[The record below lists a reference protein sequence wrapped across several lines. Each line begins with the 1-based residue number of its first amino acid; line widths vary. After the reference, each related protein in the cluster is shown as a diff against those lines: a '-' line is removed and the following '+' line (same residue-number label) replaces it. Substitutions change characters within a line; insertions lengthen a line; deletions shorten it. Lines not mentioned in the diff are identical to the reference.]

1 MVLGNRPLLPT
12 HSHLYITPLG
22 NLTFQ
27 LYCLSFGLSQ
37 VWGICYI
44 FQVFDASPSF
54 PVLILLARKCHQTH
68 SLEVHQTLLN
78 AQNILN
84 MWLP

>member
-22 NLTFQ
+22 NLTF
-27 LYCLSFGLSQ
+27 LPYCLSFGLSQ

-44 FQVFDASPSF
+44 FQVFDATPSF
-54 PVLILLARKCHQTH
+54 PVLLRLARKCHQTY
-68 SLEVHQTLLN
+68 SLGIHKSLLN
-78 AQNILN
+78 TPNILN
-84 MWLP
+84 KY